1 MINNLFL
8 NIVFVLAV
16 LFVFN
21 KLFVSFIDF
30 VICKLRNFYCE

>member
-30 VICKLRNFYCE
+30 VICKLRKNCE

>member
-30 VICKLRNFYCE
+30 VICKLRKIYCE